1 MKTFQHYMLLSLAL
15 VLFMGTNLN
24 SQSETTT
31 SSHNGTFLIIQ
42 KNNGEEK
49 VVKSFDDLDNILLEF
64 NVEHDEKEVIEDFI
78 HARSIHSKPFL
89 GVYSSKNPDG
99 NGIVLDGTVQ
109 NSAAKK
115 AGLQS
120 GDIITSINGNSI
132 NSVIDLRNELKNHK
146 VGDAINIVYTR
157 NDSPSQVEVVLG
169 RKQRSSH
176 HVYSFN
182 THQERV
188 ERDPCKVFIGVYSGV
203 SHSSKGVQVT
213 GVIDQTP
220 ASEANLERGDYITAL
235 DGIAVHSHN
244 ELLRERNKHN
254 PGDRFLITYT
264 RDGQEFDEVAYF
276 KDCPE
281 PTLHEENLVIDEIIE
296 ETPPV
301 VETPQISQPTDNT
314 LKVEGM
320 EAYPN
325 PTYGNLKLN
334 FQAEALPTNVR
345 VVDIQGRVLFQE
357 TLNNFDGKY
366 NKDLNISNG
375 TPGVIAI
382 TITQGGKVFTK
393 NIVLLARA

>member
-1 MKTFQHYMLLSLAL
+1 MKTFHHFMLLTLAL
-15 VLFMGTNLN
+15 VLFTGTNLN
-24 SQSETTT
+24 AQSETN
-31 SSHNGTFLIIQ
+31 SNTFLIIQ

-49 VVKSFDDLDNILLEF
+49 VVKSFDDLDNILIEF
-64 NVEHDEKEVIEDFI
+64 NVQHDEKEVIEEFM
-78 HARSIHSKPFL
+78 HARSKHSKPFL

-115 AGLQS
+115 AGLQR
-120 GDIITSINGNSI
+120 GDIITSINGNSV
-132 NSVIDLRNELKNHK
+132 NSVVDLRNELKNHK
-146 VGDAINIVYTR
+146 VGDAINVAYTR
-157 NDSPSQVEVVLG
+157 NDSPAQMEVVLG
-169 RKQRSSH
+169 RKARNNH
-176 HVYSFN
+176 HVYSYN
-182 THQERV
+182 THKVKV
-188 ERDPCKVFIGVYSGV
+188 ERDPCKVFIGVYSGT
-203 SHSSKGVQVT
+203 SHSSKGVKVT
-213 GVIDQTP
+213 GIIDETP
-220 ASEANLERGDYITAL
+220 ASEVNLERGDYITAL
-235 DGIAVHSHN
+235 DGIAVHSHK

-276 KDCPE
+276 KDCPK
-281 PTLHEENLVIDEIIE
+281 PTVKDELPIVEEIIE

-301 VETPQISQPTDNT
+301 VETPQISQPSNNT

-325 PTYGNLKLN
+325 PTYGDLKLN

-345 VVDIQGRVLFQE
+345 IIDIQGRVLFQE
-357 TLNNFDGKY
+357 TLNNFDGNY
-366 NKDLNISNG
+366 NRDLNISNG

>member
-1 MKTFQHYMLLSLAL
+1 MKTFQHFMLSTLAL

-24 SQSETTT
+24 AQSEAP
-31 SSHNGTFLIIQ
+31 NTFLIIQ

-64 NVEHDEKEVIEDFI
+64 NVQDDEKDVIEDFMY
-78 HARSIHSKPFL
+78 ARKKHSKPFL

-115 AGLQS
+115 AGLQR
-120 GDIITSINGNSI
+120 GDIITSINGNAI
-132 NSVIDLRNELKNHK
+132 NSVSDLRNELKNHK
-146 VGDAINIVYTR
+146 VGDAINIAYNR
-157 NDSPSQVEVVLG
+157 NNSPAQMEVVLG
-169 RKQRSSH
+169 RKQRNNH
-176 HVYSFN
+176 HVYSYN
-182 THQERV
+182 TQRKKV
-188 ERDPCKVFIGVYSGV
+188 ERDPCKVFIGVYSGT
-203 SHSSKGVQVT
+203 SYSEKGVKVT
-213 GVIDQTP
+213 GVIDKTP
-220 ASEANLERGDYITAL
+220 ASEINLERGDYITAL
-235 DGIAVHSHN
+235 DGIPVHSHK

-264 RDGQEFDEVAYF
+264 RDGEEFDEVAYF
-276 KDCPE
+276 KECPKPFKE
-281 PTLHEENLVIDEIIE
+281 DLTIDEVVE

-301 VETPQISQPTDNT
+301 VETPQITQPSDNT
-314 LKVEGM
+314 LKVEGL

-325 PTYGNLKLN
+325 PTYGDLKLN

-345 VVDIQGRVLFQE
+345 IIDIQGRVLFQE
-357 TLNNFDGKY
+357 TLNNFDGNY
-366 NKDLNISNG
+366 NRDLNISDG

>member
-1 MKTFQHYMLLSLAL
+1 MKTFQHFTLLTLAL

-24 SQSETTT
+24 AQSET
-31 SSHNGTFLIIQ
+31 NNNTFLIIQ

-49 VVKSFDDLDNILLEF
+49 VVKNFDDLDNILIEF
-64 NVEHDEKEVIEDFI
+64 DVQDDEKDMIEDFMY
-78 HARSIHSKPFL
+78 ARKKHSKPFL
-89 GVYSSKNPDG
+89 GVYSSENPNG

-115 AGLQS
+115 AGLQR
-120 GDIITSINGNSI
+120 GDIITSINGNAI
-132 NSVIDLRNELKNHK
+132 NSVSDLRSELKNHQ
-146 VGDAINIVYTR
+146 VGDAINVAYTR
-157 NDSPSQVEVVLG
+157 NDSPAQMQVVLG
-169 RKQRSSH
+169 RKERNNH
-176 HVYSFN
+176 HVYSYN
-182 THQERV
+182 TQRTKV
-188 ERDPCKVFIGVYSGV
+188 ERDPCKVFIGVYSGT
-203 SHSSKGVQVT
+203 SYNSKGVKVT
-213 GVIDQTP
+213 GVIDKTP

-235 DGIAVHSHN
+235 DGIPVHSHK

-264 RDGQEFDEVAYF
+264 RGGQEFDEVAYF
-276 KDCPE
+276 KDCPK
-281 PTLHEENLVIDEIIE
+281 PTVKETIE

-301 VETPQISQPTDNT
+301 VETPQIIQPTDNT
-314 LKVEGM
+314 LKVEGL

-325 PTYGNLKLN
+325 PTYGDLKLN

-345 VVDIQGRVLFQE
+345 IIDIQGRVLFQE
-357 TLNNFDGKY
+357 TLNTFDGNY
-366 NKDLNISNG
+366 NRDLNISDG